1 MATKVSRNRN
11 FMRHWFAIEAI
22 PIYAV
27 VGMTVVGA
35 SWYLY
40 RLARG
45 PTVVWTKNN
54 PTPWNEVKPDENI
67 KMMDVNGQ
75 FAKSWSRDRL

>member
-1 MATKVSRNRN
+1 MPQPRN

-27 VGMTVVGA
+27 VGIAVTGA

-40 RLARG
+40 RLSQG
-45 PTVVWTKNN
+45 PYVVWTKNN
-54 PTPWNEVKPDENI
+54 PQPWNTIKQDENI
-67 KMMDVNGQ
+67 KMMTVNQ
-75 FAKSWSRDRL
+75 KFERNWTRDKL